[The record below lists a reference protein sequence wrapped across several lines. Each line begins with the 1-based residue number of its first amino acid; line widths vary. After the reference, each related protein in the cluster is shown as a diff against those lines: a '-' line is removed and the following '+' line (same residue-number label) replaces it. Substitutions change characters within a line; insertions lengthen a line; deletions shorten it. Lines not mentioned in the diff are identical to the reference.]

1 MSNFTISQDIK
12 NKIASC
18 FQKIDELD
26 CSNSSDN
33 YKCNRANYQTKIKNV
48 YNENLCTYKEVLT
61 YYNSIYK
68 NGKTAAEKNI
78 YKYLQKLVKNM
89 NTISEKYL
97 KQIILEENDNKNSD
111 IVDMKNNNIIANA
124 SVIKNQLN
132 YVKNESGYSTKID
145 KILEYD
151 DDELGVVTGKY
162 NTLLYINIALII
174 IFVLLLL
181 FKFF

>member
-1 MSNFTISQDIK
+1 MSDLISEDIK

-26 CSNSSDN
+26 CTNATDN

-48 YNENLCTYKEVLT
+48 YNKNLCTYKEVLT

-68 NGKTAAEKNI
+68 NGKTRVEKDI
-78 YKYLQKLVKNM
+78 YKYLQGLVKNM

-97 KQIILEENDNKNSD
+97 KQIILEEKDNKNTD
-111 IVDMKNNNIIANA
+111 LIEMKNNNIVANA
-124 SVIKNQLN
+124 AVIKNQLQ
-132 YVKNESGYSTKID
+132 YLQNESGYSTKID
-145 KILEYD
+145 KILEDD
-151 DDELGVVTGKY
+151 DDELGIVNGKY
-162 NTLLYINIALII
+162 NTYLYINIALII
-174 IFVLLLL
+174 VFVLLLL